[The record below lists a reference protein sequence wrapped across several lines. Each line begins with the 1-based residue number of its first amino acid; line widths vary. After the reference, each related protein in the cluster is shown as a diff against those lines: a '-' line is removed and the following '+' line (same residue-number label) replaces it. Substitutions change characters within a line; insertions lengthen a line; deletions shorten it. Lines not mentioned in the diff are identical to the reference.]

1 MGQINQIR
9 KCRQAIEVTS
19 KIVVKSRLARDREFE
34 NGVRTLYR
42 NTEKQSLKFDN

>member
-19 KIVVKSRLARDREFE
+19 KIVVKSRLTRDREFE
-34 NGVRTLYR
+34 KGVRTLYR
-42 NTEKQSLKFDN
+42 NTEKTVPEV